1 MGRRDLLSAEE
12 RRLLFGVPVEWDAL
26 ARRYTFDPGDLELI
40 HTRRED
46 RNRLGFAVQL
56 ALLRHPGLT
65 LAQVLAQPGTDLTP
79 LVGFVAG
86 QLRVPTAAFDGYA
99 TRDQTMSDHAREVAE
114 ALGLRPA
121 VRADLALMIEA
132 AAWAAWATDKGMVIA
147 ASVVAALREAAIML
161 PAPATIERAGVTGR
175 AKARNTQCSSTW
187 RARWRRSAASTCP
200 RPDRLPMVW
209 AATCS

>member
-12 RRLLFGVPVEWDAL
+12 RRLLFGVPVERDVL
-26 ARRYTFDPGDLELI
+26 AQRCTFDPGDLELI

-56 ALLRHPGLT
+56 TLLRHPGLT
-65 LAQVLAQPGTDLTP
+65 LAQVLAQPGADLTP

-86 QLRVPTAAFDGYA
+86 QLRVPAAAFDGYA

-132 AAWAAWATDKGMVIA
+132 AASAAWATDALLRTVQRRLKIWRAEIA
-147 ASVVAALREAAIML
+147 RELVFGTDRRASDLMPPDALRDVETSRVGGHQDPTADSAPPNDDRREHLAEA
-161 PAPATIERAGVTGR
+161 TT
-175 AKARNTQCSSTW
+175 
-187 RARWRRSAASTCP
+187 
-200 RPDRLPMVW
+200 
-209 AATCS
+209 